1 MRNAL
6 SLGLGF
12 GLMVG
17 LGGCTLLEP
26 RLKLD
31 EVTPNTTSA
40 TLSGADLPF
49 IAPNEVGSWVA
60 VTPEQLA
67 FVPRQASGTVIDD
80 LGFTGLRPFIDKM
93 LAQNPTLQQAQGR
106 LTQAQAV
113 AGASL
118 SALLP
123 SLTANG
129 SLSRG
134 RQSPGTTNQGS
145 TNLPTENSRAVG
157 ASASWPIDLFGR
169 FTGQL
174 KTAKRLRDSSDAE
187 VRATA
192 LALKAAVAQTYV
204 QLLAAH
210 TNTGTWKE
218 LMAAAE
224 EQNRLTQL
232 RYAAGDL
239 PLTSTEPVFATLQ
252 SLRVQAINTA
262 QTEQQLHH
270 TLAALMGEAP
280 QTFTLPEA
288 DLKRVSMAAIAAPTS
303 ASSTLLL
310 QRPDVRAAAAQLAA
324 SNANIGVAR
333 AAFLPSITLGGNAGY
348 AAGQNGNLFD
358 WNNRT
363 WSVGPVVSLPLFQG
377 GANRANLKRA
387 WGQYEQAV
395 GIYRAEVLSAYRE
408 TADAF
413 TGLNAAANQAQ
424 SAKAAAE
431 AMAKAAYA
439 MEQRYTLGDVSKA
452 EYLNSQVMALQTKAS
467 ATSAAAAHHA
477 AVIELARS
485 LGGGW

>member
-1 MRNAL
+1 MRNHVHYAL
-6 SLGLGF
+6 SLSL
-12 GLMVG
+12 VVV
-17 LGGCTLLEP
+17 LGGCTP
-26 RLKLD
+26 ST
-31 EVTPNTTSA
+31 VSA
-40 TLSGADLPF
+40 TLAGADLPF

-60 VTPEQLA
+60 ITPEQLA
-67 FVPRQASGTVIDD
+67 FVPRTASGTVIDD
-80 LGFTGLRPFIDKM
+80 LGFVGLRGYIETM
-93 LAQNPTLQQAQGR
+93 LQQNPTLQQAKGR
-106 LTQAQAV
+106 LTQAQAI

-123 SLTANG
+123 SLSANA
-129 SLSRG
+129 SVSRG
-134 RQSPGTTNQGS
+134 RSSPGPSNQG
-145 TNLPTENSRAVG
+145 TRNLPTENNRAVG
-157 ASASWPIDLFGR
+157 VSTAWPFDIFGR

-174 KTAKRLRDSSDAE
+174 KTAKRLRESADAE
-187 VRATA
+187 VQATA
-192 LALKAAVAQTYV
+192 LALKAALAQTYV

-210 TNTGTWKE
+210 TNTATWRD

-239 PLTSTEPVFATLQ
+239 PLTSTEPIFATLQ
-252 SLRVQAINTA
+252 SLRVQAINAA

-270 TLAALMGEAP
+270 TLAALLGQGP
-280 QTFTLPEA
+280 QTFTLPAA
-288 DLKRVSMAAIAAPTS
+288 DLKRVRMAAIAAPTS

-310 QRPDVRAAAAQLAA
+310 QRPDVRAAAAQFAA
-324 SNANIGVAR
+324 ANANIGVAR

-363 WSVGPVVSLPLFQG
+363 WSVGPMVTLPLFQG

-395 GIYRAEVLSAYRE
+395 GIYRAEVLGAYQD
-408 TADAF
+408 TANAF
-413 TGLNAAANQAQ
+413 TGLNAAQNQAH
-424 SAKAAAE
+424 SASAAAAAMTKAAD
-431 AMAKAAYA
+431 A
-439 MEQRYTLGDVSKA
+439 MEQRYALGDVSKA
-452 EYLNSQVMALQTKAS
+452 EFLNTRIMALQAEAM